1 MSVARRVSVAGA
13 AAASSASAAPAKA
26 PVLTDDALSSSF
38 LTKGA
43 CADVKRF
50 LLAAQTGVPAA
61 PKFRKII
68 QFALDAITTEVCRGN
83 ASRRIRSDLW
93 KWTHILADT
102 FAFPRLH
109 AS

>member
-1 MSVARRVSVAGA
+1 MSVARRVSVATVPAAGA
-13 AAASSASAAPAKA
+13 GAGAGAAKA

-50 LLAAQTGVPAA
+50 LLAAQMGVPAA

-68 QFALDAITTEVCRGN
+68 QFALDAITTDV
-83 ASRRIRSDLW
+83 RREMPRKHDAQQ
-93 KWTHILADT
+93 THST
-102 FAFPRLH
+102 
-109 AS
+109 

>member
-1 MSVARRVSVAGA
+1 MSVARRVSAATVPAAGAGAGA
-13 AAASSASAAPAKA
+13 AAAKA

-50 LLAAQTGVPAA
+50 LLAVQTGVPAA

-68 QFALDAITTEVCRGN
+68 QFALDAITTEV
-83 ASRRIRSDLW
+83 RREMPHQHGAH
-93 KWTHILADT
+93 KTHST
-102 FAFPRLH
+102 
-109 AS
+109 

>member
-1 MSVARRVSVAGA
+1 MSVARRVSVAGP
-13 AAASSASAAPAKA
+13 AAASSSAAPAKA

-68 QFALDAITTEVCRGN
+68 QFVLDAITTEV
-83 ASRRIRSDLW
+83 RRECCPNMVHLKEQYPSVAIG
-93 KWTHILADT
+93 
-102 FAFPRLH
+102 
-109 AS
+109 